1 MIRTT
6 HAFKT
11 LLISRQRSKKGE
23 EVFDPK
29 EPQAQ
34 QALSMVEE
42 PSPATHP
49 ENQTQGSFG
58 EGSPVVCWWEQGE
71 VKSK

>member
-6 HAFKT
+6 HAFKV

-23 EVFDPK
+23 EVLDPK

-34 QALSMVEE
+34 QALGTVGA

-49 ENQTQGSFG
+49 ENQTQGGFG
-58 EGSPVVCWWEQGE
+58 EGSPVMCCGNRQR
-71 VKSK
+71 